1 MGAGPRI
8 TVIMPLYEAAEDAP
22 ELVATLA
29 AQRHPEHDDQSD
41 WMQAILID
49 NASGDG
55 TADRVREA
63 FAAHGDPDH
72 WRLVENEENLGLA
85 HSLNKALEMAGTE
98 LVLTCHADCRFQGE
112 GYVAEMLRLLE
123 ENPDAG
129 GIGGKPEMPAELVDR
144 VERVY
149 AIANLMDVLPTDPD
163 EPDLVAVGFCE
174 GRCDGFRMEAL
185 RAVGMYGDKLRLAG
199 EDQII
204 SAQMRAAGYGTYQA
218 PHLRYRLSVSAMQ
231 DSLGKLV
238 AMQRRFGRV
247 NPTILLA
254 NRGTGSGVVGGQ
266 AGRNRQARTMM
277 RGLQILGGVATV
289 GAAAAV
295 LGGRSKT
302 PWLIA
307 LAGVTGGKLALA
319 REHVEHLGAGP
330 SDLVSWLAI
339 QPGVDVAFTL
349 GLIEGAIALATGK
362 DVW

>member
-1 MGAGPRI
+1 MGPGPRI
-8 TVIMPLYEAAEDAP
+8 TVIMPLYRAAEDAP
-22 ELVATLA
+22 GLVASLA
-29 AQRHPEHDDQSD
+29 AQRHPDHENQSD

-49 NASGDG
+49 NASDDG
-55 TADRVREA
+55 TPDRVKDA
-63 FAAHGDPDH
+63 FAEHGDPDH
-72 WRLVENEENLGLA
+72 WHLVENEENLGLA

-98 LVLTCHADCRFQGE
+98 LVLTCHADCRFGGE
-112 GYVAEMLRLLE
+112 DYVAEMLRLLE

-129 GIGGKPEMPAELVDR
+129 GIGGKPAMPAEAIDR

-149 AIANLMDVLPTDPD
+149 AIANLMDVLPTNPD
-163 EPDLVAVGFCE
+163 EPDLVPVGFCE

-204 SAQMRAAGYGTYQA
+204 SAQMRAAGFSTYQA

-247 NPTILLA
+247 NPTILLGH
-254 NRGTGSGVVGGQ
+254 RGTGPGVVGGQ
-266 AGRNRQARTMM
+266 AGKNRQARTMM

-289 GAAAAV
+289 GVAAS
-295 LGGRSKT
+295 LLTGRSKA
-302 PWLIA
+302 PWLVA

-319 REHVEHLGAGP
+319 REHIDHLEARP
-330 SDLVSWLAI
+330 LDLASWLAI
-339 QPGVDVAFTL
+339 QPGIDVAFTL
-349 GLIEGAIALATGK
+349 GLIEGAIAMATGK